1 MTQNK
6 IHIFSQPIRTGKTT
20 LLLNWVKGQ
29 KSIGGILMPDIEGKR
44 KIYDIHRGIYHDME
58 LDEDNNDLFV
68 IQVGKFK
75 FSGEVFELSKEVLRR
90 EMDFSPEWLVVD
102 EVGKLEIEHNSGF
115 EPMIST
121 LIEYYKRDDTKGNL
135 LLVIRDSLLAK
146 AFDLYEL
153 DASMLV
159 NRSFFEHG

>member
-6 IHIFSQPIRTGKTT
+6 IHIFNQPIRTGKTT
-20 LLLNWVKGQ
+20 LLLNWVKSQ

-58 LDEDNNDLFV
+58 LDENNNDLFV

-90 EMDFSPEWLVVD
+90 EMELSPEWLVVD
-102 EVGKLEIEHNSGF
+102 EVGKLEIEQNSGF

-121 LIEYYKRDDTKGNL
+121 LIEHYKQEETQGNL

-146 AFDLYEL
+146 AFDLYAL
-153 DASMLV
+153 DATMLI
-159 NRSFFEHG
+159 NRSFFEHE